1 MRLTT
6 RLAQLFSAV
15 YGQPPPGRR
24 AATVR
29 ADPWLRFALGA
40 PPRHR
45 LAETNRAQLAQAR
58 RFGRHLD
65 LWRGYRDATVVVDG
79 DRLRVGAPGPRGLVV
94 LTAWNPR
101 STRRAAAQNRR
112 ANLRLAAALG
122 RLDLRPRP
130 AHNAPGTAWAE
141 EAWAVT
147 VPARR
152 LPALVDLAH
161 RFGQLAIYATVR
173 GRFALVARRAGRV
186 VVYAGVP
193 SDPPSGASP
202 S

>member
-1 MRLTT
+1 MRRTT

-15 YGQPPPGRR
+15 YGKSPPGRL

-29 ADPWLRFALGA
+29 ADPWLRFALGI

-58 RFGRHLD
+58 RFVRQLD

-94 LTAWNPR
+94 LTAWNPQSIR
-101 STRRAAAQNRR
+101 RTAAENRLANQRLAKALARLGLHPRAAR
-112 ANLRLAAALG
+112 
-122 RLDLRPRP
+122 
-130 AHNAPGTAWAE
+130 NAPGTAWAE
-141 EAWAVT
+141 EALAVT
-147 VPARR
+147 IPTHR
-152 LPALVDLAH
+152 LPPLVDLAH

-173 GRFALVARRAGRV
+173 GRFALVARRAGQL

-193 SDPPSGASP
+193 SGPPSGSP